1 MKIIIIGMGT
11 GGLFSAI
18 TIKKRERDAEIVFF
32 DKKDFDILHPCGLP
46 YAIEGR
52 INSFDA
58 LKSELPDMGF
68 IKFHKHE
75 VKKIISN
82 EKKLLVENLKNK
94 EISEHNYDKLII
106 ASGGKQFIPDI
117 PGVKLKGVFSV
128 HGYRECFELSEY
140 IKTCKKAIII
150 GAGAIGLETS
160 IALKRRGLDVTVV
173 EMMKNSLP
181 NSLDSDIAMIL
192 DDYLKEQGISL
203 MFNSRIMEIK
213 GKEKV
218 SNVVLNTNDNIK
230 ELETDLVV
238 LAMGVRGNN
247 GIVKGTDINMGK
259 YGIITNERMQ
269 TNHPD
274 IYAIGD
280 CIQVKSFIDNRDTS
294 MHLAV
299 AAYKQGLV
307 AGKNILGIPAKYK
320 GALGTFASKIG
331 DMEVAATGFHSGT
344 KDIETISGKAKSLTK
359 PSWCSGED
367 ITLKIIS
374 DKDGMLIGGQ
384 AIGLSGAAA
393 RINILCAAISSR
405 ASVYNLADMEM
416 AYCPEVS
423 ETYDVLMQAADNLIR
438 KINRGKK

>member
-11 GGLFSAI
+11 GGLFSAV
-18 TIKKRERDAEIVFF
+18 TIKKIKRDAEIVFF
-32 DKKDFDILHPCGLP
+32 DKKDFDILHPCYLP

-52 INSFDA
+52 VNFFDS

-75 VKKIISN
+75 VKKIIPN
-82 EKKLLVENLKNK
+82 EKKLLVENLNNK

-106 ASGGKQFIPDI
+106 ASGGKQFIPDM
-117 PGVKLKGVFSV
+117 PGIKLRGVFSV
-128 HGYRECFELSEY
+128 NGYRESFELSEY
-140 IKTCKKAIII
+140 IKTCKKAVIA
-150 GAGAIGLETS
+150 GAGAIGLETA
-160 IALKRRGLDVTVV
+160 IALKKRGLDVTVV
-173 EMMKNSLP
+173 EMMKNTLP

-192 DDYLKEQGISL
+192 DDYLKKQGIAL
-203 MFNSRIMEIK
+203 MFNSKLMEIK

-218 SNVVLNTNDNIK
+218 SSVVLNTKENIK

-238 LAMGVRGNN
+238 LAMGVRGNHEF
-247 GIVKGTDINMGK
+247 VGTDIDMGK

-280 CIQVKSFIDNRDTS
+280 CIQVKSFIDNRNTS

-331 DMEVAATGFHSGT
+331 DMQVAATGFHSDT
-344 KDIETISGKAKSLTK
+344 KNIETISGKAKSLTK
-359 PSWCSGED
+359 PSWFSGED
-367 ITLKIIS
+367 ITFKIIS
-374 DKDGMLIGGQ
+374 DKNGMLIGGQ
-384 AIGLSGAAA
+384 AIGFSGAAA
-393 RINILCAAISSR
+393 RINMLCAAISSR
-405 ASVYNLADMEM
+405 ASVYNLTEMEM